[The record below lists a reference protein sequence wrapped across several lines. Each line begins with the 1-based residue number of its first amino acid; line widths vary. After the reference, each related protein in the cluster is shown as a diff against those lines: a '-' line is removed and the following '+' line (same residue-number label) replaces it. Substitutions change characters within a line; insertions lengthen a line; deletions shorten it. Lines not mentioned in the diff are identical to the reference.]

1 MDHLLG
7 FGMSAP
13 PATLDDQGR
22 KRKIKAM
29 KVCYC
34 DESGIGDEPIA
45 VMVGIIV
52 DTQRMHITKDHWR
65 LLLTELSALAGR
77 EISELHTRNFY
88 AGNGIWR
95 ELNGPQRANIISRIF
110 RWLQER
116 KHDVVYTS
124 VCKETYRN
132 QFALQHIP
140 DELNTIWRFLGFH
153 LILAM
158 QKCCQK
164 EPKNKGNTIF
174 VFDNE
179 EREKM
184 RFTDI
189 ILRPP
194 DWSDA
199 YYSRAKKQAKLD
211 QIVDVPYFGDS
222 KDVALI
228 QVADVAS
235 FFLRRYA
242 EIKEGLVP
250 ARYDD
255 EEQRVTEWV
264 NMFSAR
270 SIGSSMMYPKAGRSQ
285 AEDIFYRNASTSIRS
300 I

>member
-1 MDHLLG
+1 MNL
-7 FGMSAP
+7 SNN
-13 PATLDDQGR
+13 PARLPVDSCNYAWANDP
-22 KRKIKAM
+22 M

-34 DESGIGDEPIA
+34 DESGTGDEPIA

-52 DTQRMHITKDHWR
+52 DTQRMHITKDHWGQ
-65 LLLTELSALAGR
+65 LLEVLTKLAGR

-95 ELNGPQRANIISRIF
+95 EINGQQRADILYQIF
-110 RWLQER
+110 QWLQDR
-116 KHDVVYTS
+116 KHLVVYSS
-124 VCKETYRN
+124 VCKKMYKE
-132 QFALQHIP
+132 QFALQNIP

-158 QKCCQK
+158 QKYCQR

-194 DWSDA
+194 DWSDD
-199 YYSRAKKQAKLD
+199 YYGRVRKQSKLD

-228 QVADVAS
+228 QMADVAS

-250 ARYDD
+250 AKYDD
-255 EEQRVTEWV
+255 EETRVTGWV
-264 NMFSAR
+264 NMLAER
-270 SIGSSMMYPKAGRSQ
+270 SIGSAMIYPKKGRNK
-285 AEDIFYRNASTSIRS
+285 AEEIFYQNASISIRS

>member
-1 MDHLLG
+1 MTPQPV
-7 FGMSAP
+7 AWNEE
-13 PATLDDQGR
+13 LDT
-22 KRKIKAM
+22 KRKLKAM

-34 DESGIGDEPIA
+34 DESGTGDEPIA

-52 DTQRMHITKDHWR
+52 DTQRMHITKENWR
-65 LLLTELSALAGR
+65 LLLAELSTLAGR

-95 ELNGPQRANIISRIF
+95 ELNGPQRAEILSRIF
-110 RWLQER
+110 RWLRER
-116 KHDVVYTS
+116 KHHVVYSS
-124 VCKETYRN
+124 VCKATYRS
-132 QFALQHIP
+132 QFALQKIP

-158 QKCCQK
+158 QKCFQK

-194 DWSDA
+194 DWSDS
-199 YYSRAKKQAKLD
+199 YYGRVKKQDKLD
-211 QIVDVPYFGDS
+211 QIIDVPYFGDS

-242 EIKEGLVP
+242 EIKEGLIP
-250 ARYDD
+250 ARYEE
-255 EEQRVTEWV
+255 EEQRVEEWV
-264 NMFSAR
+264 TTFVGG
-270 SIGSSMMYPKAGRSQ
+270 SIGCPMMYPKTGRTA
-285 AEDIFYRNASTSIRS
+285 AEDLFYQNASVSIRS
-300 I
+300 L